1 MLTDTNITTLDF
13 LRHGA
18 TTGGSYYRG
27 STDDPLNKL
36 GWQQMSTAVANRN
49 WDLIISSPLLR
60 CPDFAQ
66 HLNRHANT
74 PFCVEPVWQEI
85 HFGDWE
91 GKTADQIDPAELQ
104 RFYQD
109 PLQHTPKHA
118 KNFSVF
124 LARINQAWADLIKQH
139 SGKRIL
145 IITHA
150 GVIRALFPIL
160 LNLPINKLFHLQ
172 VDHASL
178 TRFQC
183 FQDGTDPFIQL
194 QFHNLSSLK

>member
-1 MLTDTNITTLDF
+1 LLTDTNITTLDF

-27 STDDPLNKL
+27 STDDPLSKL

-60 CPDFAQ
+60 CLDFAQ

-74 PFCVEPVWQEI
+74 PFCIEPTWQEI
-85 HFGDWE
+85 HFGDRE

-109 PLQHTPKHA
+109 PLQHTPKHGLRFCLPSHQNESLVRPVLC
-118 KNFSVF
+118 KKGCW
-124 LARINQAWADLIKQH
+124 RGG
-139 SGKRIL
+139 SGG
-145 IITHA
+145 A
-150 GVIRALFPIL
+150 
-160 LNLPINKLFHLQ
+160 Q
-172 VDHASL
+172 S
-178 TRFQC
+178 
-183 FQDGTDPFIQL
+183 QDSAVAV
-194 QFHNLSSLK
+194 N